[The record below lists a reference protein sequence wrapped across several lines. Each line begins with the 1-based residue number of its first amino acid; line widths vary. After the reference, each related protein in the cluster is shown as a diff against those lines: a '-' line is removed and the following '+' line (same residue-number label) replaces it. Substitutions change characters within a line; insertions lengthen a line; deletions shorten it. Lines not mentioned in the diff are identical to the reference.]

1 MNNKVVIN
9 TGNKTDSKIK
19 KQQDTK
25 KNNYSLRNKIYMFI
39 CLKHLFP
46 TSIFKFFYDL
56 SQITTQQ
63 VKKKQLFI
71 LDNKFEETGEQQS
84 VSTIK
89 DHKEHQPET
98 SFVEPCQI

>member
-25 KNNYSLRNKIYMFI
+25 KNKYSLRNKIYMFI

-63 VKKKQLFI
+63 VKKK
-71 LDNKFEETGEQQS
+71 
-84 VSTIK
+84 TIIY
-89 DHKEHQPET
+89 T
-98 SFVEPCQI
+98 R